1 MSRNI
6 IERDQLFDDIPG
18 GESGRDQ
25 FLSTVTGEIKTV
37 SGAPTKVWTIC
48 RRYSELQLPRRL
60 TLQQWAE
67 RDRLLS
73 GDYVFDRNVD
83 TWVCARD
90 LSELKAFFRK
100 RKARRAQR
108 VAWAFLAI
116 AAVTSFVAPIPAS
129 LFVVAV
135 VAMVVLQC
143 GRCFAR

>member
-1 MSRNI
+1 MSRHI
-6 IERDQLFDDIPG
+6 IERDQLPHGIPG

-25 FLSTVTGEIKTV
+25 FLSTVSGEIKTV

-48 RRYSELQLPRRL
+48 RKYSELQLPRRL

-90 LSELKAFFRK
+90 QSELKAFFRK
-100 RKARRAQR
+100 RKARRTQR
-108 VAWAFLAI
+108 MTWVLLAI
-116 AAVTSFVAPIPAS
+116 AAATYFIVPIIAGLFVAAAGAA
-129 LFVVAV
+129 FVSQYRMAIV
-135 VAMVVLQC
+135 
-143 GRCFAR
+143 